1 MKNEEKLS
9 IITKLAKTYI
19 ILFLKE
25 YVNSEQLSNIENLFK
40 NCSVVLEDLN
50 SKGNGIDRNTNI
62 GGITQED
69 KIIINISDIK
79 KMNINNEIELNKVL
93 GTIIHEYAHKIK
105 SLNSTYGEMF
115 EESFASVFAEVCI
128 NNARLISN
136 DKDNIEP
143 FEMLNSVN
151 YQKYESQVRALLYI
165 LKQNNLDK
173 QLIAEYIAGSQD
185 KFKQKCIE
193 IFGYEFSNYFNVVS
207 SRDNKESE
215 HILIEIITKYIK
227 EKGLNIS
234 NYWKDNSNLTQDNLY
249 FKGSPTLEKA
259 VVNSGSKNFSSEGL
273 ESYKAFEYSVKVAN
287 ENDNFINNEKVSRV
301 RDHIEKNFSLNGK
314 SPEEIY
320 DTVLELCS
328 AYIQQKNKDSE
339 ESKIFIQEIQRI
351 IPDIDDFK
359 TKFVKLRVA
368 GLDKSIFENMNLESI
383 TYDDITLS
391 MNKILQIENQEN
403 NSKIGEI
410 KR

>member
-19 ILFLKE
+19 ILFLKD
-25 YVNSEQLSNIENLFK
+25 YVSSEQLSNIENLFK
-40 NCSVVLEDLN
+40 NCPVVLEDLN
-50 SKGNGIDRNTNI
+50 SKYNEIDRNTTI
-62 GGITQED
+62 GGIAQED
-69 KIIINISDIK
+69 KIIINTSDIEK
-79 KMNINNEIELNKVL
+79 ININTEIELNKVL

-105 SLNSTYGEMF
+105 ALNSTYGEMF
-115 EESFASVFAEVCI
+115 EESFASIFAEICI
-128 NNARLISN
+128 NNARLISS
-136 DKDNIEP
+136 DKNNIEP
-143 FEMLNSVN
+143 FEMLSSVN

-193 IFGYEFSNYFNVVS
+193 IFGYDFNNYFNVVS
-207 SRDNKESE
+207 SRDNKDSE

-249 FKGSPTLEKA
+249 FKGSPTLAKA
-259 VVNSGSKNFSSEGL
+259 VVNSGSENFSSEEL
-273 ESYKAFEYSVKVAN
+273 ESYKAFEYSAKVAN
-287 ENDNFINNEKVSRV
+287 ENDNFIKNEKISRV
-301 RDHIEKNFSLNGK
+301 REYIEKNFSLNGK
-314 SPEEIY
+314 SLEEIY
-320 DTVLELCS
+320 DTILELCS
-328 AYIQQKNKDSE
+328 AYIQHKNKDSE

-351 IPDIDDFK
+351 ISDIDDFK
-359 TKFVKLRVA
+359 TKFVNLRVA

-383 TYDDITLS
+383 TYDDITSS
-391 MNKILQIENQEN
+391 MNKILQIGNQED
-403 NSKIGEI
+403 NSKIGGI